1 MADLYLERI
10 GLVNPTIVERDNNG
24 KIERLE
30 SRGLDMASLVAFWR
44 RCFDLNGLLFEK
56 ITLHCKSKDFNAMGG
71 RALATCRNVRELL
84 AEQGVECVIDDE
96 WFKNHQVKN
105 EEAEQA
111 DRVLTNAC
119 NKFAKRAENYEN
131 QIKQL
136 RAENKE
142 LRKTITEKGEEV
154 FLFTEKDLQVRIKKE
169 RETAVFNF
177 INRIRFDL
185 GQTYGID
192 RQLNELTLEDIME
205 NIRNVYKEVYK
216 K

>member
-10 GLVNPTIVERDNNG
+10 GLVNPTIVKRDNNG

-56 ITLHCKSKDFNAMGG
+56 IILHCKSKDFNAMGG
-71 RALATCRNVRELL
+71 RTLATVRSVRELL

-154 FLFTEKDLQVRIKKE
+154 FLFTEKDLRARIKKE

-177 INRIRFDL
+177 INRVRFDL

-192 RQLNELTLEDIME
+192 RQLNELTLEDIIE